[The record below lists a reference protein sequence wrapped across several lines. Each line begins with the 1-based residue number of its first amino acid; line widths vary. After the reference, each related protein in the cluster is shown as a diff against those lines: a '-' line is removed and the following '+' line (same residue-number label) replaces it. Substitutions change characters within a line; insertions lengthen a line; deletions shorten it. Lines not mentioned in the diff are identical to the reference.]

1 MNGAF
6 YIAATGLR
14 AQQGALDVTANNI
27 ANLNTSGFKRASVRF
42 SEMVASGQATVE
54 GVQPSG
60 VASSGAERV
69 FTQGDL
75 RETGGSMDLAIR
87 GDGFIELMAPSGRS
101 VLWRGG
107 ALKVGEDGF
116 LSAANG
122 MSLRGMIAVPT
133 GAQDLLISA
142 DGRVSAI
149 FDDQTRNEIGRIDLT
164 MVRDSAALSAIGEGL
179 YELTDG
185 ARATTLAAG
194 EDGAG
199 LLVQGSVEAS
209 NVQISDEMVTL
220 LLTQRAYAAN
230 AQVVQAG
237 DQLMAIANGLKR

>member
-54 GVQPSG
+54 SVQPSG